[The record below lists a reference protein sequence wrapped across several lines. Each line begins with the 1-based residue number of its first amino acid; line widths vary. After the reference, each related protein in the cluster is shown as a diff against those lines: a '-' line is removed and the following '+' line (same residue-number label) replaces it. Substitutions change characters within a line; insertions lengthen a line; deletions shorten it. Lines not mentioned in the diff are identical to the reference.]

1 MSDTSSYENTLQQF
15 SENAKGA
22 TSEKFAEILKDPQ
35 AVSKHLLEDTSA
47 FLLQEKLKQGLVQV
61 AKSGVFDKFGINSE
75 SVEKLGETV
84 KNMTAPLKKVANDAL
99 ESVKSGFKDVIA
111 KKDLTKELGDRFAN
125 APKLKEFEIP
135 LDDSLPTRIDNL
147 QTYDPAGAANRVLQ
161 GGSGAAKEDAES
173 AIRGTLQDANAQ
185 IAKAQ
190 KADAPPPAPKQPDA
204 KPDAPEPDKEE
215 EGEKE
220 TTGEKVEGDLK
231 KGEKDVEEDGEEDP
245 EMSIPLAIGLGIAS
259 LVGSFLIKPKK
270 TEIAPAT
277 KFSNYSVQIGA

>member
-99 ESVKSGFKDVIA
+99 QSVKSGFKDVIA

-125 APKLKEFEIP
+125 APKLREHEIP

-161 GGSGAAKEDAES
+161 GGSGAAKED
-173 AIRGTLQDANAQ
+173 AQ

-277 KFSNYSVQIGA
+277 QFSNYSVQIGG